1 MSASPPSASP
11 CAVHL
16 LYTDHHPW
24 LRGWLR
30 QRLGD
35 ACAAADLAHDTF
47 VNVISSGMAAS
58 IAEPRPF
65 LATVARRLVI
75 QRHRR
80 HVLERAYLDALAA
93 LPEAVSPS
101 PEQRLIALQALQA
114 LDEAL
119 DALAPRART
128 AFLLA
133 HLDDLT
139 YAEIAQRLK
148 VSPATVKRDLADAY
162 ARCFLVALA

>member
-1 MSASPPSASP
+1 M
-11 CAVHL
+11 
-16 LYTDHHPW
+16 
-24 LRGWLR
+24 
-30 QRLGD
+30 
-35 ACAAADLAHDTF
+35 
-47 VNVISSGMAAS
+47 
-58 IAEPRPF
+58 
-65 LATVARRLVI
+65 
-75 QRHRR
+75 
-80 HVLERAYLDALAA
+80 LERAYLDALAA

-162 ARCFLVALA
+162 ARCFLVALT